1 MAQSEQIAQAALQAP
16 INNLVIIVALIAL
29 FIVLLVG
36 VTIWKVSP
44 AIINLFKQ
52 LADNNS
58 KLTDLSGQNSE
69 QLRLVKETVQK
80 NTDEMSR
87 QTSAI
92 EIQTV
97 EIKTQSLNFRSYQT
111 LVSDN
116 LAAHTAQ
123 INANTT
129 NIIDLKTSI
138 DSLSEQIR
146 TLIEDK
152 IICAS
157 IVEAISKVR
166 EDVIIAIQQQKIA
179 TGNHATIEATKPE

>member
-97 EIKTQSLNFRSYQT
+97 EIKTQSLDFRSYQT
-111 LVSDN
+111 LVSHN
-116 LAAHTAQ
+116 LAAHTEQ

>member
-97 EIKTQSLNFRSYQT
+97 EIKTQSLDFRSYQT

>member
-92 EIQTV
+92 EI
-97 EIKTQSLNFRSYQT
+97 
-111 LVSDN
+111 
-116 LAAHTAQ
+116 
-123 INANTT
+123 
-129 NIIDLKTSI
+129 
-138 DSLSEQIR
+138 
-146 TLIEDK
+146 
-152 IICAS
+152 
-157 IVEAISKVR
+157 
-166 EDVIIAIQQQKIA
+166 
-179 TGNHATIEATKPE
+179 

>member
-1 MAQSEQIAQAALQAP
+1 M
-16 INNLVIIVALIAL
+16 
-29 FIVLLVG
+29 
-36 VTIWKVSP
+36 
-44 AIINLFKQ
+44 
-52 LADNNS
+52 
-58 KLTDLSGQNSE
+58 
-69 QLRLVKETVQK
+69 
-80 NTDEMSR
+80 
-87 QTSAI
+87 
-92 EIQTV
+92 
-97 EIKTQSLNFRSYQT
+97 
-111 LVSDN
+111 VSDN
-116 LAAHTAQ
+116 LAAHTEQ